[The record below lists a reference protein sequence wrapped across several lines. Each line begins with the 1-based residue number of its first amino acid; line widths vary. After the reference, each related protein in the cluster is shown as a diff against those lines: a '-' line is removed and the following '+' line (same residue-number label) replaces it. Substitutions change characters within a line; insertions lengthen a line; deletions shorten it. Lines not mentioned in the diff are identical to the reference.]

1 MKKLLA
7 IIVASVALLSYGQF
21 AQASGYEELLGSTT
35 LGSAASSITVS
46 SIPAADDYT
55 VVIFLT
61 GLSGAD
67 KINTTFNN
75 DTGGNYSGWE
85 AAVGNSPATFS
96 NSGNWRLYNISN
108 GSDRFITFKV
118 SNVQTSVKV
127 FYGVETLAST
137 TAASQSGGR
146 WNDTSNLINR
156 IDVLAQG
163 GSVTFAAGSY
173 IKVYGHNTSNPAAFP
188 ANADGYLRNNGSGT
202 ITWDNASTVKSFLSL
217 NNVENTALST
227 WAGTTNLTTLGTIT
241 TGTWSGTTL
250 AVNKGGT
257 GQTSYTDGQVLIGNT
272 SSGGLDKTTLTAGTN
287 VTVTNGN
294 GSISIASSGGG
305 SSLPADAAGWLEN
318 DGAGTLS
325 WSNPPGT
332 GGSMETT
339 CATGGDY
346 TSAVWEPCQPF
357 GGLDVVAM
365 LGVLLCVVIF
375 FAVGL
380 WPQKR

>member
-7 IIVASVALLSYGQF
+7 IIVAAVAFLTY
-21 AQASGYEELLGSTT
+21 
-35 LGSAASSITVS
+35 GSAALADTY
-46 SIPAADDYT
+46 PAAAT
-55 VVIFLT
+55 FLQSGVVE
-61 GLSGAD
+61 
-67 KINTTFNN
+67 
-75 DTGGNYSGWE
+75 GNYGDYRN
-85 AAVGNSPATFS
+85 ARMAD
-96 NSGNWRLYNISN
+96 
-108 GSDRFITFKV
+108 GSDLVIKV
-118 SNVQTSVKV
+118 NGFFSAVPTSVKMY
-127 FYGVETLAST
+127 FLPSGTGNAAWYTT
-137 TAASQSGGR
+137 TAFGAPTEAWNANTDSQGSSGSPQTTAMTSGNVEVVDITNSFTNAAAGDSFGLTFHRAADNSADTLSAALDFIALEVEYPSGG
-146 WNDTSNLINR
+146 SL
-156 IDVLAQG
+156 
-163 GSVTFAAGSY
+163 
-173 IKVYGHNTSNPAAFP
+173 P

-202 ITWDNASTVKSFLSL
+202 LSWDNASTVKSFLSL

-241 TGTWSGTTL
+241 TGTWTGTTL